1 MNTTIAL
8 NARPAVRR
16 DERNAGHRFAT
27 RAIRPA
33 AFGVTAAG
41 EMPPSIV
48 VALQAR
54 PASATWVLTAS
65 TDGHEQAVE
74 IQLSFLRRHLLDGS
88 RASAAHAPASL
99 AAAA

>member
-1 MNTTIAL
+1 MNTNIAL

-16 DERNAGHRFAT
+16 DERTAGHRFAA

-41 EMPPSIV
+41 ETLPSIA

-54 PASATWVLTAS
+54 PVSATWVLAAFTG
-65 TDGHEQAVE
+65 GHERAVE
-74 IQLSFLRRHLLDGS
+74 IQLSFPRRHLLDGS
-88 RASAAHAPASL
+88 PQAPASF

>member
-8 NARPAVRR
+8 NAPPAVRR
-16 DERNAGHRFAT
+16 DERSAGHRFAA

-41 EMPPSIV
+41 ETLPSIA

-54 PASATWVLTAS
+54 PASATWVLAAFTG
-65 TDGHEQAVE
+65 GHEQAVE

-88 RASAAHAPASL
+88 QASAAQATASF